1 MRVVVR
7 KIVKIFITI
16 VMLVAVIVSCT
27 EVEMQQFSRQV
38 LTGISAGEQ
47 VPLSLGEIDAG
58 LREALKVGSERVVQR
73 LGRND
78 GFNGDLKIRIPLP
91 EDLEKARKIAAK
103 VGLDRTFNDLEI
115 RLNRAAEK
123 AAPLAKELFWQAI
136 REMSIADIRGI
147 YNGHDDAATRY
158 FAGKM
163 SPSLTVAMRPVV
175 DKSLGQVGAVQV
187 YKKLFR
193 EYNALPFAPKIE
205 ADLTAYVVSGGMA
218 GIFHY
223 LAEEE
228 AEIRRNPAKR
238 TSEILRRVFGR

>member
-1 MRVVVR
+1 VD
-7 KIVKIFITI
+7 KYLKTLIIIVGVLAATT
-16 VMLVAVIVSCT
+16 SCS
-27 EVEMQQFSRQV
+27 EVEMKQFGQQV
-38 LTGISAGEQ
+38 LSGVAAGET
-47 VPLSLGEIDAG
+47 PLSLGEIDAG

-73 LGRND
+73 LGRAD
-78 GFNGDLKIRIPLP
+78 GFNGDPKIRIPLP
-91 EDLEKARKIAAK
+91 EELEKARKIAAK

-136 REMSIADIRGI
+136 REMSIADIREI
-147 YNGHDDAATRY
+147 YNGPDDAATRY

-163 SPSLTVAMRPVV
+163 SPHLTVVMRPVV
-175 DKSLGQVGAVQV
+175 DKSLARVGAVQV
-187 YKKLFR
+187 YQKLLR
-193 EYNALPFAPKIE
+193 EYNAIPFVPKIE
-205 ADLTAYVVSGGMA
+205 ADLTAYVVSGGMD

-228 AEIRRNPAKR
+228 AEIRHNPAKR